1 MTNEQTN
8 EQTKPEIEQADGGE
22 QTPQSRIIIEFER
35 PGDADPLD
43 ISLEAVTI
51 GQVQIAAKRLAMMA
65 ERQLLHKWAAIE
77 RQEMQ
82 KVAQMAQIKEMIKGK
97 PA

>member
-1 MTNEQTN
+1 MTDEQTEPGQDAE
-8 EQTKPEIEQADGGE
+8 EQH
-22 QTPQSRIIIEFER
+22 SRIVIEFAR
-35 PGDADPLD
+35 PGDADPVDIQLD
-43 ISLEAVTI
+43 RVTI

-82 KVAQMAQIKEMIKGK
+82 KVAQMAQVKDMIKGGV
-97 PA
+97 A

>member
-1 MTNEQTN
+1 MTDEQTN
-8 EQTKPEIEQADGGE
+8 LEQEQAENEE
-22 QTPQSRIIIEFER
+22 QHSRIIIEFER

-51 GQVQIAAKRLAMMA
+51 GQVQIAAERLRMMA